1 MDTNKRHILTEDG
14 WVVADKVAEF
24 LVPSNEQLNQQ
35 IEDLGVP
42 SLYMPEH
49 ENAVVGIE
57 VTPKNDVRVVY
68 RPEIIIEN
76 LEEDMS
82 RSDAEDFYFYNI
94 EDSYIGNSTPIFEWA
109 DEDEDEDE

>member
-24 LVPSNEQLNQQ
+24 LVPSNKQLNRQ

-57 VTPKNDVRVVY
+57 VTTKNDVRVVY
-68 RPEIIIEN
+68 RPEIIIKN
-76 LEEDMS
+76 LEKDMS

-109 DEDEDEDE
+109 DENENE